1 MLCLIF
7 IVYFSS
13 FLFIITLMTSI
24 GKQSGFANP
33 RLAVL
38 LLAAGEGSRLG
49 RTPKALLQKGTQ
61 SLLSRFCQTITAF
74 APAEFLVVTGFY
86 ADAIESEL
94 AKLKENLDSPTT
106 VICNPNPERGQVS
119 SVRLGLEALK
129 SEYDVLLVA
138 LCDQPLVGAA
148 EIDALLKQ
156 FEQRDQSTEVILPMV
171 GVRRGNPVVFS
182 RKVIADI
189 LAIPSMVCRPF
200 MDQHPELVQIFATD
214 NLAYIAD
221 VDTEADLSKFNLK
234 RF

>member
-33 RLAVL
+33 RLAFL

-86 ADAIESEL
+86 ADPIESEL
-94 AKLKENLDSPTT
+94 AKLKENLVLPITH
-106 VICNPNPERGQVS
+106 VRNPNPERGQAS

-129 SEYDVLLVA
+129 SDYDALLVA
-138 LCDQPLVGAA
+138 LCDQPLVGAM

-171 GVRRGNPVVFS
+171 GERRGNPVVFS
-182 RKVIADI
+182 YKVIADI
-189 LAIPSMVCRPF
+189 LAIPKMVCRPY
-200 MDQHPELVQIFATD
+200 MDHHPELVQIFATD
-214 NLAYIAD
+214 NSAYIAD
-221 VDTEADLSKFNLK
+221 VDTEADLSEFNLK

>member
-1 MLCLIF
+1 LIF

-13 FLFIITLMTSI
+13 FLFIITLMTSL
-24 GKQSGFANP
+24 GKQSGSSHL

-49 RTPKALLQKGTQ
+49 LTPKALLQQDDQ
-61 SLLSRFCQTITAF
+61 SLLSCFCHAITAF
-74 APAEFLVVTGFY
+74 APIEFLVVTGFY

-94 AKLKENLDSPTT
+94 AKLKEKVGLPITD
-106 VICNPNPERGQVS
+106 VRNPHPERGQAS
-119 SVRLGLEALK
+119 SIRLGLEALK
-129 SEYDVLLVA
+129 SDYDVLMIA
-138 LCDQPLVGAA
+138 LCDQPLVGAI

-156 FEQRDQSTEVILPMV
+156 FEQRDLSTEVVLPMV
-171 GVRRGNPVVFS
+171 GERRGNPVVFS
-182 RKVIADI
+182 HQVIADI
-189 LAIPSMVCRPF
+189 LAVPNMVCRPF
-200 MDQHPELVQIFATD
+200 MDEHPELVQIFATD